1 MDRTGHFGG
10 SLLFFFGILSVI
22 GGGGDTVQTL
32 ALSLV
37 AGAIAAMMSVSPDVD
52 TGLGGIFHRTW
63 ITHSLTTV
71 FIATGAT
78 YILFDDIFHAG
89 PLSGY
94 ITLAVLSATL
104 SHVLLDSL
112 TKKGVPLFGPFD
124 EKMRGLKW
132 FKSNSLI
139 LNIIFLG
146 AGLGAAAYYYGL
158 IRF

>member
-10 SLLFFFGILSVI
+10 SLLLFYGILSVV
-22 GGGGDTVQTL
+22 GGGGDTAQTL

-37 AGAIAAMMSVSPDVD
+37 AGAIAAAMSVSPDVD

-94 ITLAVLSATL
+94 VTLAVLSATL

-112 TKKGVPLFGPFD
+112 TRKGVPLFGPFD

-132 FKSNSLI
+132 FKSNSLV

-146 AGLGAAAYYYGL
+146 AGLAAAAYYYGL